1 MSNKIHKITPYPLR
15 LEPEVRGELENIAKA
30 NGRSLNTEISIRL
43 KATLLTPD
51 EQFLD
56 KIDLETFENMERLE
70 QIVEKIM
77 NKKRSK
83 FFK

>member
-1 MSNKIHKITPYPLR
+1 MSTQIKPYPLR
-15 LEPEVRGELENIAKA
+15 LEPKLKEELEKSAKA
-30 NGRSLNTEISIRL
+30 HGRSLNTEIGIRL
-43 KATLLTPD
+43 RDSLLTPD

-77 NKKRSK
+77 SKKRSK